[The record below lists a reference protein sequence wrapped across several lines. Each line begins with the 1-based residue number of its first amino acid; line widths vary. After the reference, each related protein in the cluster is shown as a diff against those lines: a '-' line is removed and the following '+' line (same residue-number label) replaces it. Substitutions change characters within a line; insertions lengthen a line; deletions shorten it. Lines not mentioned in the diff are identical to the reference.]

1 MLNKVPS
8 IKYILYTNILL
19 FLISMISNDLFNKDL
34 LNCLVL
40 YPFDNI
46 NFAPYQFISNTF
58 LHASLSHIFFNMI
71 ALYSF
76 GPDVEYTLGSR
87 KFLLYYIIIGGISSL
102 IQLLITPYPLIG
114 ASGAVFG
121 IIIYSTMLN
130 PNSELSLLFLPIHF
144 KLKTFTI
151 FLVLYELYSAFFEI
165 DNIGHWA
172 HLGGALCAFIIYYID
187 KFYNI
192 EI

>member
-1 MLNKVPS
+1 MLDKVTS
-8 IKYILYTNILL
+8 IKYIIYTNIIL
-19 FLISMISNDLFNKDL
+19 FLIMMISKDIFDKDL
-34 LNCLVL
+34 LNYLVL

-46 NFAPYQFISNTF
+46 NFAPYQFISNIF
-58 LHASLSHIFFNMI
+58 LHASLSHIFFNMF

-87 KFLLYYIIIGGISSL
+87 KFLLYYIIIGGVSSL
-102 IQLLITPYPLIG
+102 IQLLIVPHPLIG
-114 ASGAVFG
+114 ASGSIFG
-121 IIIYSTMLN
+121 IIIYSTILN
-130 PNSELSLLFLPIHF
+130 PKLELSFFFLPIQL

-151 FLVLYELYSAFFEI
+151 VLVLYELYSAFFEV

-187 KFYNI
+187 KFYKI